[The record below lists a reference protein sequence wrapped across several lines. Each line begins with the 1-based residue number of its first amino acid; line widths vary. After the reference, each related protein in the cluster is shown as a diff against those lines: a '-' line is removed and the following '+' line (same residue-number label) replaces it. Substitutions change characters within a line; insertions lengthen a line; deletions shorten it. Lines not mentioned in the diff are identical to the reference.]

1 MSQGKT
7 LGIIG
12 MGNIGSQ
19 VAKMAA
25 FGLHMNVIGYNRHIT
40 GTCQTEYG
48 TLSGNLQEVI
58 SLADF
63 LSLHLPGGNATRH
76 FIGAKELSYMKPTAY
91 LINTGRGEVV
101 DETALINC
109 LKNGRICG
117 AALDVFEGNLPSK
130 DNHCFPWTMS
140 SSPRIRQPLQQRHWS
155 CMSYQAALGI
165 VEVLE
170 GRPISYPVNQLHNS
184 FEENKHIQAIMNC
197 YRYEFQRG

>member
-58 SLADF
+58 SLPIFSPCICRAAMQPAISSVQKSF
-63 LSLHLPGGNATRH
+63 
-76 FIGAKELSYMKPTAY
+76 
-91 LINTGRGEVV
+91 
-101 DETALINC
+101 
-109 LKNGRICG
+109 RI
-117 AALDVFEGNLPSK
+117 
-130 DNHCFPWTMS
+130 
-140 SSPRIRQPLQQRHWS
+140 
-155 CMSYQAALGI
+155 
-165 VEVLE
+165 
-170 GRPISYPVNQLHNS
+170 
-184 FEENKHIQAIMNC
+184 
-197 YRYEFQRG
+197 